1 MNPKTATIDKG
12 DAEAVDLVFTV
23 SSTAPGNE
31 ITGLKIGST
40 AVNEANY
47 EIDSVNPLKLTID
60 ATYLQGLAVGDKVF
74 TIILDRGD
82 DVVVTVTVTQE

>member
-12 DAEAVDLVFTV
+12 DTEAVDLVFTV
-23 SSTAPGNE
+23 FSTAPGNE

-47 EIDSVNPLKLTID
+47 EIDSVNPLKITID
-60 ATYLQGLAVGDKVF
+60 ATYLQGLAAGDKIF